1 MSSTAIWLNEAFFG
15 FDHALLSLYHGMAES
30 LGGLLTPLMR
40 LITLVGEKGLIFFLM
55 AFIFM
60 LCASKRDLGVCIFGA
75 VCCGALITNIILKD
89 AIARPRPFEGL
100 SEYYQWWV
108 FVGSPAE
115 DGFSFPS
122 GHVTA
127 CAAGMTAIWTMK
139 GKKWLAP
146 SAVIVFL
153 MALSRNYLMAHY
165 PSDVLAAAIVGCFS
179 GIVAWFITQLIF
191 RFLNERSDIA
201 LFQFAL
207 DFDIRDV
214 LPFELPHISQSG
226 SVAAFF
232 DKIYNLL
239 HRPANKPQLRRRAAE
254 SEFEDEDEDADMKTY
269 GDDDDVKTYAKAAKP
284 VREITEESPAPRRT
298 ARSAGTGKHEAPA
311 GSTRK
316 KSRSIPGGYKGK
328 HEL

>member
-1 MSSTAIWLNEAFFG
+1 MSSTAVWLNEVFYG
-15 FDHALLSLYHGMAES
+15 FDHGLLSLYHGMAS
-30 LGGLLTPLMR
+30 GLGGLLTPLMR
-40 LITLVGEKGLIFFLM
+40 IITLVGEKGLIFFLM
-55 AFIFM
+55 AFVFM

-89 AIARPRPFEGL
+89 TIARPRPFEGL
-100 SEYYQWWV
+100 DEYYQWWV

-139 GKKWLAP
+139 GKKWVLP

-165 PSDVLAAAIVGCFS
+165 PSDVLAASIVGLFS

-191 RFLNERSDIA
+191 RFLRTHSDVA
-201 LFQFAL
+201 LFEFAL

-214 LPFELPHISQSG
+214 LPFELPHISQTG
-226 SVAAFF
+226 SVAAF
-232 DKIYNLL
+232 IENIRGIL
-239 HRPANKPQLRRRAAE
+239 HSPAKAPVRRRKQ
-254 SEFEDEDEDADMKTY
+254 DVTEDEDADMKTY
-269 GDDDDVKTYAKAAKP
+269 TRP
-284 VREITEESPAPRRT
+284 VRTESTGRKPAQ
-298 ARSAGTGKHEAPA
+298 RSAPSGRHEAPS
-311 GSTRK
+311 GSAKK
-316 KSRSIPGGYKGK
+316 KSRSIPGTYKGK

>member
-1 MSSTAIWLNEAFFG
+1 MSSAALWLNESFYG
-15 FDHALLSLYHGMAES
+15 FDHALLSLYHGMAEG
-30 LGGLLTPLMR
+30 LGGVLTPLMR
-40 LITLVGEKGLIFFLM
+40 LITLVGEKGLVFFLM

-89 AIARPRPFEGL
+89 SIARPRPFEGL
-100 SEYYQWWV
+100 EEYYQWWV

-139 GKKWLAP
+139 GKKWLLP
-146 SAVIVFL
+146 SAIIVFF

-165 PSDVLAAAIVGCFS
+165 PSDVLAASVVGVFS
-179 GIVAWFITQLIF
+179 GVVAWFITQLIF
-191 RFLNERSDIA
+191 RFLNARSDIA
-201 LFQFAL
+201 LFQFVL

-226 SVAAFF
+226 SVAAFIE
-232 DKIYNLL
+232 KIKGIL
-239 HRPANKPQLRRRAAE
+239 HSPAKTPVRKRKAAE
-254 SEFEDEDEDADMKTY
+254 LEDEDADMKTY
-269 GDDDDVKTYAKAAKP
+269 VGSTK
-284 VREITEESPAPRRT
+284 PAPRIVRT
-298 ARSAGTGKHEAPA
+298 ERSTAPGRHEAPA
-311 GSTRK
+311 GSGKK
-316 KSRSIPGGYKGK
+316 KSRSLPGTYKGK